1 MASGHPW
8 VARGLPP
15 ATSAPWEAAR
25 SAGRLTCPWP
35 RHPHRAP
42 TARALRK
49 DPPLTTFTT
58 DASAALDGP
67 SWLQSRRAT
76 AAAAFAGADLPST
89 DEEIWRYS
97 RIDDLSLDDFAPAAA
112 AGTDLMLPAG
122 ARALVEAVRDRA
134 ATVVVANG
142 RVVAADVDEALVAKG
157 VRIGAAG
164 DGQADLVGAAMG
176 DAPDAFVLLHDAFVA
191 DVVVVD
197 VPAGV
202 VLPGPVVI
210 VHVTAGDG
218 VAAFPHLVVRAGDD
232 SEVSVLE
239 VQASD
244 DSRVLVVP
252 VTEIV
257 VGRAA
262 RVGHVTAQQLGMAA
276 WQLGVQVSRVG
287 AEASLRSASIG
298 FGGEYARLR
307 TDCRMVGR
315 GATGELDAIYF
326 GEGDQTLDFRTFQDH
341 IAPDCTSNL
350 LFKGAG
356 GGRSRSVY
364 TGMIRVGKQA
374 RGTNAFQTNRNVK
387 LSDGA
392 WAESVPNLVIEN
404 NDVRCSHASAVGP
417 VDEEQRFYLE
427 SRGVPTEDAE
437 RLIVTGFF
445 DEVLTR
451 LPVPG
456 VLPLL
461 RSTVAAKF
469 ERKDA

>member
-1 MASGHPW
+1 MA
-8 VARGLPP
+8 
-15 ATSAPWEAAR
+15 
-25 SAGRLTCPWP
+25 
-35 RHPHRAP
+35 
-42 TARALRK
+42 
-49 DPPLTTFTT
+49 TFTPA
-58 DASAALDGP
+58 ASAALDGP
-67 SWLQSRRAT
+67 SWLQARRS
-76 AAAAFAGADLPST
+76 AAAQAFAGATLPST

-97 RIDDLSLDDFAPAAA
+97 RIDDLSLDDFAPAAGGDVVVPAASQALVDA
-112 AGTDLMLPAG
+112 AGG
-122 ARALVEAVRDRA
+122 RS

-142 RVVAADVDEALVAKG
+142 RVVSAEVDEALAAKG
-157 VRIGAAG
+157 VRVGPVI
-164 DGQADLVGAAMG
+164 DDQSDLVGGAIG
-176 DAPDAFVLLHDAFVA
+176 DAPDAFVSLHDAFVA
-191 DVVVVD
+191 DPVVVD

-202 VLPGPVVI
+202 TVPGPVVV

-232 SEVSVLE
+232 AEVNVLE
-239 VQASD
+239 VQASSAD
-244 DSRVLVVP
+244 HVLVVP
-252 VTEIV
+252 VTGIL

-262 RVGHVTAQQLGMAA
+262 RVGHVTGQQLGLAA
-276 WQLGVQVSRVG
+276 WQIGAQVSQVS
-287 AEASLRSASIG
+287 AEALLRSASIA
-298 FGGEYARLR
+298 FGGDYARLR

-315 GATGELDAIYF
+315 GATGELDAVYF

-341 IAPDCTSNL
+341 VAPDCTSNL
-350 LFKGAG
+350 LFKGAV

-427 SRGVPTEDAE
+427 SRGVPSDDAE

-445 DEVLTR
+445 DEVLSR
-451 LPVPG
+451 LPVGG
-456 VLPLL
+456 VAPLL
-461 RSTVAAKF
+461 RATVAAKF